1 MSGCPSSFVSISG
14 VRLAYGQRDSVRAL
28 DGLNLE
34 VKRGDF
40 VAVVGPSGC
49 GKSSLMKL
57 VTGLVPP
64 SAGTIEVGG
73 EEVDGPLRI
82 VGMAFQNPTLLPWR
96 NVLSN
101 IVLPF
106 EVVEEHR
113 YKVRLQRAH
122 YEARAR
128 MVLKSVGLE
137 GVEKRFPWQLSGGM
151 QQRISLCRA
160 LVHEPALLLLDEP
173 FGALDAFT
181 REELWDVLQ
190 DLWIARR
197 FTTILVTHDLRE
209 AVYLAD
215 KVHVM
220 SRAPG
225 HITATYEIPLARP
238 RRAAMAFEPG
248 FNEIVQSLREK
259 IRLELIG
266 DMRDTAMRHAS

>member
-1 MSGCPSSFVSISG
+1 MSGCTNSFVSIKG
-14 VRLAYGQRDSVRAL
+14 VHLAYGRRDSVQAL
-28 DGLNLE
+28 DGLDLDI
-34 VKRGDF
+34 KRGEF

-57 VTGLVPP
+57 VTGLHPP
-64 SAGTIEVGG
+64 SEGTIEVDGG
-73 EEVDGPLRI
+73 EVEGPLKI

-96 NVLSN
+96 TVLSN

-106 EVVEEHR
+106 EVVDEHR
-113 YKVRLQRAH
+113 YKVRLQRSA
-122 YEARAR
+122 YEQRARAL
-128 MVLKSVGLE
+128 LKSVGLHD
-137 GVEKRFPWQLSGGM
+137 VEKRYPWQLSGGM
-151 QQRISLCRA
+151 QQRVSLCRA

-190 DLWIARR
+190 GLWMTRR

-220 SRAPG
+220 SPRPG
-225 HITATYEIPLARP
+225 HVVASYDIPIARP
-238 RRAAMAFEPG
+238 RRTPTAFQPE
-248 FNEIVQSLREK
+248 FIEIV
-259 IRLELIG
+259 
-266 DMRDTAMRHAS
+266 HAHGRTLV